1 MANSNGWGDGAANN
15 AIGWGQG
22 ANNAIGWGD
31 IHADSYAGLT
41 DIVGITTDPDAQAFI
56 TAAAITDPTQQ
67 AAINTL
73 VVDLKGYNIWTKMK
87 AVYPMV
93 GGTATTHKF
102 NLKNP
107 LDTNAAF
114 RVFFSGGATH
124 SSNGVQFNG
133 SNSYGDTFIIP
144 NNNLSLNSVHLSY
157 YSRTNITG
165 GGLQVEM
172 GVNEVFKTCFLTY
185 GSTFKALNRIEAM
198 AGSTFTPTNGFLI
211 GSRNTSTTEKY
222 YHKGSLINTLTVNS
236 NSLSTLKIFLGAAS
250 VSNLVTYPSAKQC
263 AFASIGD
270 GLTDTEAA
278 NFYTA
283 VQAFQ
288 TTLGRSIGTQTVS
301 DADAQAFVTAADIQD
316 QVEANAIN
324 NLVIGMKAD
333 GLWTKMQAVYPF
345 VGSTASQHKFNL
357 KDPRDL
363 DAAFRLVFSGGW
375 THSSTGALPNGTNA
389 FADTK
394 CKTVT
399 DISVSSHSFGIY
411 SRTNDTTGS
420 QGYGVFSGA
429 GFSTLIQH
437 QISTGNFY
445 DGDVGNTLTYTANP
459 TTSLL
464 MLTRRSS
471 SDWQAYR
478 AGVSLGTRTTVG
490 GVESGKN
497 FFFGARN
504 TGDNISASNFTKNQ
518 ISFAF
523 IGDGL
528 TNTESGNLY
537 TAVQAFQTAL
547 NRNI

>member
-1 MANSNGWGDGAANN
+1 MIGYGNSVFLRRSTGP
-15 AIGWGQG
+15 
-22 ANNAIGWGD
+22 
-31 IHADSYAGLT
+31 
-41 DIVGITTDPDAQAFI
+41 GIPPVDPDAQAFI

-73 VVDLKGYNIWTKMK
+73 VVDLKGYSIWTKMK
-87 AVYPMV
+87 ALYPMV

-114 RVFFSGGATH
+114 RVFFGGGATH

-133 SNSYGDTFIIP
+133 LNSYGDTFIIP

-172 GVNEVFKTCFLTY
+172 GVNEVSKTCFLIY
-185 GSTFKALNRIEAM
+185 GTTFKALNRQEAM

-288 TTLGRSIGTQTVS
+288 TTLGR
-301 DADAQAFVTAADIQD
+301 
-316 QVEANAIN
+316 QV
-324 NLVIGMKAD
+324 
-333 GLWTKMQAVYPF
+333 
-345 VGSTASQHKFNL
+345 
-357 KDPRDL
+357 
-363 DAAFRLVFSGGW
+363 
-375 THSSTGALPNGTNA
+375 
-389 FADTK
+389 
-394 CKTVT
+394 
-399 DISVSSHSFGIY
+399 
-411 SRTNDTTGS
+411 
-420 QGYGVFSGA
+420 
-429 GFSTLIQH
+429 
-437 QISTGNFY
+437 
-445 DGDVGNTLTYTANP
+445 
-459 TTSLL
+459 
-464 MLTRRSS
+464 
-471 SDWQAYR
+471 
-478 AGVSLGTRTTVG
+478 
-490 GVESGKN
+490 
-497 FFFGARN
+497 
-504 TGDNISASNFTKNQ
+504 
-518 ISFAF
+518 
-523 IGDGL
+523 
-528 TNTESGNLY
+528 
-537 TAVQAFQTAL
+537 
-547 NRNI
+547 